1 MIVNNSE
8 CREDGVTP
16 LLRENASQYR
26 EELRRMLLSDGILRA
41 DAEQPISGRDGVRV
55 PWMFYSWNC
64 SLTHSGA
71 TLMGLCFLDHLHF
84 YQATQ
89 LASFGY
95 TGVPLLMSCVLAGDG
110 RYTGL
115 VIREVRK
122 PYGSSRQIEG
132 PADKS
137 KPVVIIDDS
146 LSSGTSLRKGIQA
159 LEEEGFQVEGA
170 VVLVNFPFRGG
181 MEWASALGYRVEG
194 IFDVWEDLAA
204 PRPKFTPGHKRFP
217 AELRSLETLREGL
230 HPAIAARRT

>member
-1 MIVNNSE
+1 MIVDNSE
-8 CREDGVTP
+8 YREDSVTTLLREDGSQE
-16 LLRENASQYR
+16 REQ
-26 EELRRMLLSDGILRA
+26 LRRILLCDGILKA
-41 DAEQPISGRDGVRV
+41 DAEQPISGRDGLRV

-71 TLMGLCFLDHLHF
+71 TLMGRCFLDRLRS
-84 YQATQ
+84 YQSTQ

-95 TGVPLLMSCVLAGDG
+95 TGVPLLMSCILAGEG
-110 RYTGL
+110 KYTGL
-115 VIREVRK
+115 VIREARK
-122 PYGSSRQIEG
+122 QYGSLRQIEG

-159 LEEEGFQVEGA
+159 IEEEGFQVEGA

-194 IFDVWEDLAA
+194 IFDMWTDFDA
-204 PRPKFTPGHKRFP
+204 PRP
-217 AELRSLETLREGL
+217 
-230 HPAIAARRT
+230 